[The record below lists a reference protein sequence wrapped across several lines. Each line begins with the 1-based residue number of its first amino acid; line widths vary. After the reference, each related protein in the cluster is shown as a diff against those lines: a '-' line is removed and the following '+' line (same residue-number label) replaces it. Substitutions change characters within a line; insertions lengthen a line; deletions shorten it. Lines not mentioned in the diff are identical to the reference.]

1 MVVCRWL
8 VGLAVLLLSFT
19 ALADDV
25 IDRLQ
30 REGAIPPALVLPRG
44 HSDAT
49 EPVGR
54 MLDLLAAGSYDEA
67 RRLRPAACARWR
79 ATRAESPFSGKV
91 VIWATVIEMDALC
104 EEGSR

>member
-1 MVVCRWL
+1 MLLCRWL
-8 VGLAVLLLSFT
+8 VGLAILLLSWP
-19 ALADDV
+19 ALAEGV

-30 REGAIPPALVLPRG
+30 RDGAIPQALVLPRG

-67 RRLRPAACARWR
+67 RKLRPAACARWR

-91 VIWATVIEMDALC
+91 VIWATVVEMDALC
-104 EEGSR
+104 EEGVR